1 MMHKRIDLLGLVKL
15 DRDYPT
21 DASCVRKLKD
31 RICDMAAEN
40 MEIKRKDANKKIAE
54 KK

>member
-1 MMHKRIDLLGLVKL
+1 MRKWIDLPGLVNL

-31 RICDMAAEN
+31 RVCDMAAEN
-40 MEIKRKDANKKIAE
+40 MEIKRKDAKKRIAE